1 LKDGMR
7 IDQSIVDRSGRVL
20 IRRGTLL
27 DEFMISAM
35 LKRGIGGVYIGD
47 GEDDLVPDNNNSG
60 TNPEQIVIPEKTKQ
74 IVAMNRVIDKKKVR
88 LSESVKER
96 VGEGIR
102 FLYANTED
110 SNFTSATNNIADDL
124 MKAILENDAIAVDV
138 DALKVSDEY
147 TFKHSVDVAA
157 MAMVIGKRYGLSEKQ
172 VYELGIAGLLHDV
185 GKSKI
190 PNEVLNKPGRLTDE
204 EFKIIKDHSLFGY
217 NILKGKNDINDH
229 IRLGV
234 LQHHEKINGQGYPMA
249 VPGDRICPYA
259 RILSIVDI
267 YDALIT
273 ERPYKAAFSKRD
285 AVEMLMAM
293 TDELDIDMMSAFL
306 NSVILYPVDSIVS
319 LSNGEMAKVVANS
332 PGYPL
337 RPKVVEI
344 ATGAVYDLAGDIKCA
359 SIVIA

>member
-1 LKDGMR
+1 MAKRKYVRTRSLKDGMR

-157 MAMVIGKRYGLSEKQ
+157 MPMVIGKRYGLSE
-172 VYELGIAGLLHDV
+172 
-185 GKSKI
+185 
-190 PNEVLNKPGRLTDE
+190 
-204 EFKIIKDHSLFGY
+204 
-217 NILKGKNDINDH
+217 
-229 IRLGV
+229 
-234 LQHHEKINGQGYPMA
+234 
-249 VPGDRICPYA
+249 
-259 RILSIVDI
+259 
-267 YDALIT
+267 
-273 ERPYKAAFSKRD
+273 
-285 AVEMLMAM
+285 
-293 TDELDIDMMSAFL
+293 
-306 NSVILYPVDSIVS
+306 
-319 LSNGEMAKVVANS
+319 
-332 PGYPL
+332 
-337 RPKVVEI
+337 
-344 ATGAVYDLAGDIKCA
+344 
-359 SIVIA
+359 